1 MKKAYMKPEIVF
13 ESFSMSTNI
22 AAGCEV
28 QTDTPSENAC
38 GVLFSG
44 LNVFLEGMQ
53 GCEDFQVKNE
63 GGDGRYGNL
72 CYHIPTGEQNLFTS

>member
-28 QTDTPSENAC
+28 QTDTPSENEC
-38 GVLFSG
+38 GVYFSG
-44 LNVFLEGMQ
+44 LNVFLDGMQ
-53 GCEDFQVKNE
+53 GCDWEILND
-63 GGDGRYGNL
+63 GGDGEFLGL
-72 CYHIPTGEQNLFTS
+72 CFHVPTGEQNLFTS